1 MLFIYLVWRPSNC
14 DIFITR
20 HLDWK
25 SFWNLDRL
33 TGLVRLSVKEFD
45 YKVWDC
51 VLFSILIQCQTQ
63 NHSFEDKWV
72 HSYRPSCI
80 NQNFC
85 VRNIDETVR
94 KLLVYYP
101 CQTALW
107 LYLSSILCQKK
118 FLIFKT
124 HPISILGHWIWIS
137 AYQWIRTIPNLDWKI
152 ALS

>member
-1 MLFIYLVWRPSNC
+1 MPFIYLVWRLSNC
-14 DIFITR
+14 DIFIPR

-25 SFWNLDRL
+25 SFWNLDRV
-33 TGLVRLSVKEFD
+33 TRLVRLSVKEFD
-45 YKVWDC
+45 YEVE
-51 VLFSILIQCQTQ
+51 ILSCSQSQFNIRRK

-72 HSYRPSCI
+72 HSYRPTCI

-137 AYQWIRTIPNLDWKI
+137 A
-152 ALS
+152 